1 MWRGGDAGLKPVH
14 ARCALTAANPAPRA
28 CAAADKIPMK
38 RCGLLSE
45 ISAIVA
51 FAVSKEA
58 SFTTGFTFDATGGR
72 AVY

>member
-1 MWRGGDAGLKPVH
+1 
-14 ARCALTAANPAPRA
+14 
-28 CAAADKIPMK
+28 MK